1 MADVEGTPSQRKLV
15 AQFCT
20 CRARDTL
27 RYGGYRVPSES
38 GCDVEFERYHLDDLD
53 ELDEIA
59 VEAELAAIVRRL
71 AFLPRGAHPIARD
84 WLLRRRAALL
94 EAQQARAIPEPSEAP
109 VPATSEGVPQVRVV
123 VVEVE

>member
-27 RYGGYRVPSES
+27 RYGGYRVPRES
-38 GCDVEFERYHLDDLD
+38 ACDVEHRRYHGDDLD

-59 VEAELAAIVRRL
+59 VEAELVAIVCRL
-71 AFLPRGAHPIARD
+71 AFLPLGAHPIARD
-84 WLLRRRAALL
+84 WLLRRRARLL
-94 EAQQARAIPEPSEAP
+94 EAQRARAVPDLPEPT
-109 VPATSEGVPQVRVV
+109 VPATSGGAPQVRVV
-123 VVEVE
+123 EVL